1 MKQKKQMSFYLTNV
15 NILGNKK
22 NNDGNNT
29 KIEKN
34 KSKYESPKN
43 INAVIDNN
51 LKNVPKLEIKTI
63 NNENKKKIIDKTQVN
78 PINKL
83 DKITQINLKNDIK
96 NNYFTFLIDN
106 NIKYANLNKV
116 EQYYYNEIFKKSKIY
131 NDNLYLIKKKKEEYK
146 QYIENLYQLIIKN
159 YPISVEFI
167 GLNVS
172 FIEDWKEKIKLKEN
186 DLIIY
191 NHMKKRLNDTKNGIL
206 KRIQNELLY
215 DEQLQNQYLQYQIIQ
230 KHAFFQLKADENKLK
245 HIKNIYEKNSEEQQQ
260 KLYEKIEEKNY
271 LDDEIEILK
280 HGTNECENYLKKLK
294 NDVKKL
300 KRNNLYQKELY
311 LKILHEY
318 KTIHKEYYLN
328 KLLLEKNFHT
338 LKLKNIDKIISY
350 YNNIYDS
357 LNQFHQTFYFLN
369 REIIDLNVEHSKL
382 DKKLIDINKKIIQKK
397 KFNEQKF
404 EEKNIKQI
412 QTLIILSKSDE
423 KEINNNIGK
432 KVIILNNII
441 NFISRQLKNIII
453 KLPRTKSVISNDI
466 QELILKENKFE
477 IDLDSNIFELKKIL
491 IKISHW
497 FFQLS
502 NVIMFLLLSSFIF
515 GINNNS
521 ISQSPIIIMDERKK
535 NNEINRNSINYYSNI
550 IQESLNQ
557 IELKEENR
565 KKEIKIKKNKSSINL
580 LTKNLKFPKEGITE
594 KEMFSNFIQYYINKE
609 KTHSKENKRQNPE
622 FEFEKDIELKQNFI
636 EQNYMKLN
644 SFLSKYEN
652 ALVEKKNKY
661 NYNVSKIFG
670 KKNLKLSFFNNKNN
684 KKQIKLNKFSNSPSY
699 LEDSDME
706 IDIEESENSIEKPII
721 KKKELNT
728 NLLNVVINK
737 DKKNIFYR
745 IDDLRNLNASFFKT
759 MKGGKIKTV
768 TNLTFDIELQAKLNE
783 FLKKEK
789 KEREEKKKI
798 YRNNLPRNK
807 IHSPTV
813 RLERTYN
820 NNEFF
825 IDRNKY
831 IRSGSLKID
840 DSKKYYNYDT
850 NKLNSKNKTLINNIY
865 HPSTPFNN
873 NSNKKLKFNSL
884 TNRFNKERN
893 FSFSSKNKIRMRNQ
907 GDNKMSFSFKDGV
920 FFINKKSNSS
930 ERINK
935 PLII

>member
-43 INAVIDNN
+43 INAIIDNN
-51 LKNVPKLEIKTI
+51 LKNVPKLEIRTI

-294 NDVKKL
+294 NEVKKL

-328 KLLLEKNFHT
+328 KLLLEKTFHT

-397 KFNEQKF
+397 K
-404 EEKNIKQI
+404 I
-412 QTLIILSKSDE
+412 
-423 KEINNNIGK
+423 
-432 KVIILNNII
+432 
-441 NFISRQLKNIII
+441 
-453 KLPRTKSVISNDI
+453 
-466 QELILKENKFE
+466 
-477 IDLDSNIFELKKIL
+477 
-491 IKISHW
+491 
-497 FFQLS
+497 
-502 NVIMFLLLSSFIF
+502 
-515 GINNNS
+515 
-521 ISQSPIIIMDERKK
+521 
-535 NNEINRNSINYYSNI
+535 
-550 IQESLNQ
+550 
-557 IELKEENR
+557 
-565 KKEIKIKKNKSSINL
+565 
-580 LTKNLKFPKEGITE
+580 
-594 KEMFSNFIQYYINKE
+594 
-609 KTHSKENKRQNPE
+609 
-622 FEFEKDIELKQNFI
+622 
-636 EQNYMKLN
+636 
-644 SFLSKYEN
+644 
-652 ALVEKKNKY
+652 
-661 NYNVSKIFG
+661 
-670 KKNLKLSFFNNKNN
+670 
-684 KKQIKLNKFSNSPSY
+684 
-699 LEDSDME
+699 
-706 IDIEESENSIEKPII
+706 
-721 KKKELNT
+721 
-728 NLLNVVINK
+728 
-737 DKKNIFYR
+737 
-745 IDDLRNLNASFFKT
+745 
-759 MKGGKIKTV
+759 
-768 TNLTFDIELQAKLNE
+768 
-783 FLKKEK
+783 
-789 KEREEKKKI
+789 
-798 YRNNLPRNK
+798 
-807 IHSPTV
+807 
-813 RLERTYN
+813 
-820 NNEFF
+820 
-825 IDRNKY
+825 
-831 IRSGSLKID
+831 
-840 DSKKYYNYDT
+840 
-850 NKLNSKNKTLINNIY
+850 
-865 HPSTPFNN
+865 
-873 NSNKKLKFNSL
+873 
-884 TNRFNKERN
+884 
-893 FSFSSKNKIRMRNQ
+893 
-907 GDNKMSFSFKDGV
+907 
-920 FFINKKSNSS
+920 
-930 ERINK
+930 
-935 PLII
+935 